1 MDWIFTTIFIGAA
14 LIVLSVLTSL
24 IAFRFGTP
32 LLLFFLGIGLLAGE
46 DGLGLQ
52 FDDAASAYFVGSLA
66 LAVILFD
73 SGFSTRWRTFRQAAG
88 PAVVLA
94 TLGVLLTTAF
104 LGACIHYIFDAPWP
118 ESLLISAIVSSTDAA
133 AVFFLLRTG
142 GITIKETV
150 RATLEVESGSND
162 PMAVFLT
169 VLLVELVASGGGLDG
184 LTTDLLIGFMT
195 QMGLGLVF
203 GIAGGLLIVQ
213 LVNRVELE
221 SALYPIIVLAAALVL
236 FSLTGAL
243 GGSGFLAAY
252 VSGLVSGNRRMRAIQ
267 SLRRF
272 QEGMTWLAQI
282 SMFLILGLLATPS
295 EFPAAAPPAIA
306 IALLL
311 SFVVRPVAVWLC
323 LLPFGFSRNE
333 NAFISWV
340 GLRGAVSILLA
351 ILPLIGNLPNGQLYF
366 NTAFIIV
373 LSSLLIQGWTI
384 KSMARRLGVMVPPRM
399 GPVQRVDLDLPGT
412 ASHELIVYRVVEHS
426 PVVRGER
433 LPRWARPS
441 LVVRDGQSMRFQY
454 AGRLQ
459 AGDYVY
465 MFIPPRFTRLLDRLF
480 ASPATVEE
488 DDSDFYGRHVVDP
501 KQTLAALREAHGVA
515 VPARSLD
522 REVNT
527 FMLSRLGG
535 SAEIGDRVP
544 CGDAELIV
552 REVDAQGNVTEAG
565 LALGEDAQ
573 KWQLPLFLSGREMI
587 DLARRSIRRLT
598 RR

>member
-1 MDWIFTTIFIGAA
+1 
-14 LIVLSVLTSL
+14 
-24 IAFRFGTP
+24 
-32 LLLFFLGIGLLAGE
+32 
-46 DGLGLQ
+46 
-52 FDDAASAYFVGSLA
+52 
-66 LAVILFD
+66 VILFD
-73 SGFSTRWRTFRQAAG
+73 SGFSTRWRSFRQVAG

-94 TLGVLLTTAF
+94 TLGVLLTTAL
-104 LGACIHYIFDAPWP
+104 LGACIHYMFATPWP

-142 GITIKETV
+142 GITIKENV

-169 VLLVELVASGGGLDG
+169 VLLVELVASGGGLEG
-184 LTTDLLIGFMT
+184 LTTDLLIGFVT
-195 QMGLGLVF
+195 QMGLGLAF
-203 GIAGGLLIVQ
+203 GIVGGLLIVQ

-221 SALYPIIVLAAALVL
+221 GALYPIVVLAAALVL

-243 GGSGFLAAY
+243 GGSGFLTAY
-252 VSGLVSGNRRMRAIQ
+252 VAGLVAGNRRIRAIQ

-282 SMFLILGLLATPS
+282 AMFLILGLLATPS
-295 EFPAAAPPAIA
+295 EFPAAALPAIG

-311 SFVVRPVAVWLC
+311 TFVARPIAVWLC
-323 LLPFGFSRNE
+323 LLPFGFSRKE

-351 ILPLIGNLPNGQLYF
+351 ILPRIGGLPNGQLYF

-373 LSSLLIQGWTI
+373 LASLLVQGWTI
-384 KSMARRLGVMVPPRM
+384 KPMARRLGLIVPPRI
-399 GPVQRVDLDLPGT
+399 GPVQRVDLDLPGS
-412 ASHELIVYRVVEHS
+412 ASHELIVYRVVADS
-426 PVVRGER
+426 PVVGGER

-459 AGDYVY
+459 EGDYVY
-465 MFIPPRFTRLLDRLF
+465 MFIPPRYARLLDRLF
-480 ASPATVEE
+480 ASPAKVEE
-488 DDSDFYGRHVVDP
+488 DDADFYGRFPVEA
-501 KQTLAALREAHGVA
+501 KQTLATLRDAHGVA
-515 VPARSLD
+515 VPARYLH
-522 REVNT
+522 REIGA

-535 SAEIGDRVP
+535 SAEIGDRVQ
-544 CGDAELIV
+544 CGDAELVV
-552 REVDAQGNVTEAG
+552 REVDAQGRITAVG
-565 LALGEDAQ
+565 LALGEDVQ

-587 DLARRSIRRLT
+587 SLARKLLRRLT
-598 RR
+598 RRSRARPEAG